1 MYGGLNGLVMARRDM
16 VSRAFRCQVRLSLS
30 DLDHDVYA
38 DKTIILAQQPDEP
51 DEHILLRFLAWVFF
65 FDDMLAD
72 ASGWTILSEPDL
84 IACDLLGD
92 VRLWI
97 ECGLP
102 STKHLVR
109 AMGRLKS
116 ARFIALFGDRAEA
129 EGFSTTIAAARPRNP
144 ENLEVHVVS
153 RPLMARLEA
162 IAGRSMKWSAT
173 LSDGLLYLDCDGEV
187 IEGELTRLGSRR

>member
-1 MYGGLNGLVMARRDM
+1 MLAGRVM

-30 DLDHDVYA
+30 DLDHNIYV

-65 FDDMLAD
+65 FDDMLSD
-72 ASGWTILSEPDL
+72 ASGWTILAEPDL
-84 IACDLLGD
+84 IARDLRGD
-92 VRLWI
+92 VLVWI

-109 AMGRLKS
+109 AMGRSKS
-116 ARFIALFGDRAEA
+116 ARFIVLFGEEPEA
-129 EGFSTTIAAARPRNP
+129 EGFVSSLTSARARNQH
-144 ENLEVHVVS
+144 NLEVYVVS
-153 RPLMARLEA
+153 RPLMERLEA

-173 LSDGLLYLDCDGEV
+173 ISDGVVYLDCDGEV
-187 IEGELTRLGSRR
+187 IEGALARLF